1 MMAKLREADGIA
13 YVHELTL
20 GKSDD
25 CFCMA
30 VHL

>member
-1 MMAKLREADGIA
+1 MMAKLREAEGIV

-25 CFCMA
+25 CFF
-30 VHL
+30 LID